1 MKRYTFKARIE
12 PGIGGGAAVIFPY
25 DVEREFGVKGRVAVK
40 STIDGVHYTGSL
52 AKCGPESHMLGVLK
66 SIREKIGKGLGDVVD
81 VVVWKDEE
89 VRTVDLPP
97 EFEKQMRTEGVL
109 PFFEGLSYSHRK
121 EYCRW
126 IAEAKKE
133 ETRQA
138 RIAKSV
144 QMLKDKVKT
153 PG

>member
-12 PGIGGGAAVIFPY
+12 PGVGGGAGVVFPY
-25 DVEREFGVKGRVAVK
+25 SVEREFGVKGRVAVK

-52 AKCGPESHMLGVLK
+52 MKCGPESHMLGVLK
-66 SIREKIGKGLGDVVD
+66 SIRGKIGKGPGDIVD

-89 VRTVDLPP
+89 VRKAEVPVA
-97 EFEKQMRTEGVL
+97 FEESIKTEGVL
-109 PFFEGLSYSHRK
+109 PSFEKLCYTCRK

-126 IAEAKKE
+126 ITEAKKE

-138 RIAKSV
+138 RIAKAV
-144 QMLKDKVKT
+144 QMLKDGMKT

>member
-12 PGIGGGAAVIFPY
+12 AGIGGGAGVVFPY
-25 DVEREFGVKGRVAVK
+25 DVAREFGVKGRVAVK
-40 STIDGVHYTGSL
+40 STIDGVHYAGSL
-52 AKCGPESHMLGVLK
+52 MKYGPESHWLGVLK
-66 SIREKIGKGLGDVVD
+66 SIREKIGKGPGDIVD

-89 VRTVDLPP
+89 VRKADVPP
-97 EFEKQMRTEGVL
+97 EFAKLMKQEGVL
-109 PFFEGLSYSHRK
+109 PFFEKLSYTHQK

-126 IAEAKKE
+126 IGEAKKE

-138 RIAKSV
+138 RMAKSV